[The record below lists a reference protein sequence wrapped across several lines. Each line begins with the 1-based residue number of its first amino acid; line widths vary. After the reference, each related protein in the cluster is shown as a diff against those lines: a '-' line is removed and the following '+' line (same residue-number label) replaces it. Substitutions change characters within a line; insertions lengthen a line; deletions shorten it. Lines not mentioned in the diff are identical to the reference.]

1 MRGRFLTV
9 AAVLVAHLS
18 GPASAEYEVFSLG
31 FSSFNVEGNALAK
44 DEDAGFE
51 LALDRPL
58 CGPLG
63 CLWVGVGYGHY
74 SGKGTG
80 IELSANRYRARLGL
94 NLDAFQLTGGLGV
107 AGGRYRLSQSGSTV
121 VAGDGGAGDVGGWT
135 AGLFGN
141 LHLKLRGD
149 LGLFTEG
156 ALDLRE
162 HASIGRIRYD
172 LSVWH
177 WRLGLSWQV
186 PWAWSNLL

>member
-1 MRGRFLTV
+1 MRGRFLPV

-18 GPASAEYEVFSLG
+18 GPAGAEYEILSLG
-31 FSSFNVEGNALAK
+31 FSSFNVEENALTT

-58 CGPLG
+58 WGRLA
-63 CLWVGVGYGHY
+63 CLWVGAAYGHVEA
-74 SGKGTG
+74 GGTG
-80 IELSANRYRARLGL
+80 NKLSINRYRARLGL

-107 AGGRYRLSQSGSTV
+107 TGGRYRLSQSGSAV
-121 VAGDGGAGDVGGWT
+121 VAGVGGAGDVGAWT

-156 ALDLRE
+156 ALELRE
-162 HASIGRIRYD
+162 HARIGPNRYE
-172 LSVWH
+172 LSQWH

-186 PWAWSNLL
+186 SWAWRDLL